1 MFRVRV
7 PCARWSTRLRDFRNG
22 GGERERVEGFVAGM
36 RYLPGQV
43 GGRQD
48 VRVVVVVVV
57 VGE

>member
-1 MFRVRV
+1 
-7 PCARWSTRLRDFRNG
+7 LRDFRNG